1 MIAGAILKIFAIV
14 MGVFLFGLAL
24 LSLAK
29 RKMTEQ
35 FCLTWGILSV
45 LMIVCGFLLQPSQL
59 QRYISVN
66 SLILILLIAVGIIWG
81 LWVISNHVSE
91 LTRKNQELAM
101 QISLL
106 NQDSE
111 QILEELKVL
120 RKALQEQSSTNGGEE
135 NEKEGTI
142 CH

>member
-1 MIAGAILKIFAIV
+1 MLAGALLKIFAIV
-14 MGVFLFGLAL
+14 LGVFLFIMAL
-24 LSLAK
+24 LSLAR
-29 RKMTEQ
+29 RKMTESM
-35 FCLTWGILSV
+35 CLTWGILS
-45 LMIVCGFLLQPSQL
+45 LLIIVCGFLLQPSQL

-66 SLILILLIAVGIIWG
+66 SLILILLIVVGIIWG
-81 LWVISNHVSE
+81 LWFISNYVSE
-91 LTRKNQELAM
+91 LMRKNQELAM

-111 QILEELKVL
+111 QILNELEKL
-120 RKALQEQSSTNGGEE
+120 KKALQEQSSKKGDEK